1 MTTKAVAHWSDAL
14 VKLSACA
21 VAIDF
26 AKTQPDLATA
36 WKLCDR
42 GDWMLWLAE
51 RFAGPAGS
59 DARRPLVLAACGCA
73 RLALA
78 RFEER
83 NPTESRPRKA
93 IETAESWA
101 RNSGATLAK
110 VHSAAYA
117 VAAAAAVAGAAVD
130 AAFAAA
136 AAAAY
141 AVDAYAVDAAYA
153 AAYAAR
159 STARTDTLKRCADI
173 VRAFYPNPP
182 ELSK

>member
-1 MTTKAVAHWSDAL
+1 MTTKTVTHWSDAL
-14 VKLSACA
+14 VKLFACWSA
-21 VAIDF
+21 VDF
-26 AKTQPDLATA
+26 ARTQPDLVTA

-42 GDWMLWLAE
+42 GDWMLWLAG
-51 RFAGPAGS
+51 RCAGPAG
-59 DARRPLVLAACGCA
+59 DDRRRPLTLAACGCA

-83 NPTESRPRKA
+83 NSAESRPRKA

-101 RNSGATLAK
+101 RNSGATLAE
-110 VHSAAYA
+110 VQTAAYA
-117 VAAAAAVAGAAVD
+117 AYADADDAYADAAAYAAYAAAAAYAAY
-130 AAFAAA
+130 AAA

-141 AVDAYAVDAAYA
+141 AARLSARADA
-153 AAYAAR
+153 
-159 STARTDTLKRCADI
+159 LKRCADI